1 MTHTKLFRAA
11 AEAVTVHALKH
22 LRVMGEGEST
32 IAKLATAVS
41 GETFEFKTVHPEF
54 WRCAPSFGGFL
65 RRVLTR
71 WRRAS

>member
-41 GETFEFKTVHPEF
+41 GETFEFKTVHPN
-54 WRCAPSFGGFL
+54 FGGVRL
-65 RRVLTR
+65 VLEGSCG
-71 WRRAS
+71 AY